1 MADLTSLL
9 AKFLQ
14 TLSSSV
20 SVPGILNVNVTAVG
34 NVGTGEDD
42 LITYTLPASQ
52 LATTGQGLR
61 IRAWGTL
68 AGTANAKTIIF
79 YFGTAA
85 VETEVVGDAAIT
97 ANLVTGQ
104 WQLEALVV
112 KTGSSTQTIVVHLV
126 TMMGGTAAI
135 RDVTETRDIVSATQ
149 TDTSTIAIKCT
160 GTATANNDIVQSGL
174 IVEGLI

>member
-9 AKFLQ
+9 SKFLQ

-34 NVGTGEDD
+34 NVGAGTDD
-42 LITYTLPASQ
+42 LISYTLPASQ

-68 AGTANAKTIIF
+68 AGTNVTKTLTF
-79 YFGTAA
+79 NFGSTVVESQIVGAETTA
-85 VETEVVGDAAIT
+85 T
-97 ANLVTGQ
+97 NLVAGQ
-104 WQLEALVV
+104 WQLEALVI
-112 KTGSSTQTIVVHLV
+112 KTGSSTQTIVVHLS

-135 RDVTETRDIVSATQ
+135 RRMLETREVVATTE
-149 TDTSTIAIKCT
+149 TDTSTIVIKCT
-160 GTATANNDIVQSGL
+160 GTATNNNDIVQSGL
-174 IVEGLI
+174 IV